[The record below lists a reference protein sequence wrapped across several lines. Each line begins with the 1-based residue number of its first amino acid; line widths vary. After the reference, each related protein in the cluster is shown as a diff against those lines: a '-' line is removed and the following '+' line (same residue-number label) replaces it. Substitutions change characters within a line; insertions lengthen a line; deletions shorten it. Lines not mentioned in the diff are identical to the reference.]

1 MKIICLLPLLLLT
14 ASCSH
19 KTVMN
24 NGDFILDHR
33 YSPSRGQTLICMP
46 DETQKTLVDNN
57 GALLYDYFNG
67 GPIYGFNIMM
77 KPSTDSS
84 EYKAE
89 SQTLYSPE
97 VPIVI
102 TKFKKGKI
110 GLTTEIFSAA
120 PALDTDARDTCELS
134 KSFHGMPHN
143 DIVISTFRN
152 ASDRDTTI
160 TPSIIIT
167 SSYPV
172 NLSNDKK
179 LLTIDDRITV
189 TLPGQVVSVSQKK
202 SGLLFK
208 YGFTFNPEQINAG
221 DRKTLVCSV
230 NIGKKAAQPVLSADE
245 AYELKNKAVNWW
257 NSYKF
262 PYHRISVP
270 DSNVQKLLHSC
281 IRNIFQAREIKRGLP
296 AFEVGPTC
304 YRGLWIIDGSFLLES
319 MTYLGQAE
327 DVRNGVEYML
337 GFQKKNGSVL
347 LMDKHWKETGIVLW
361 VIKRHAQLTG
371 DINWLNSKWD
381 NVSRAVGFIDSMRY
395 STMKDKNAPNYGL
408 IPRGFSDGG
417 LAKVTYEFTNVY
429 WTLNG
434 MKSAAEIATM
444 LNRTKEAEL
453 WKSKYDSMFTF
464 YETAARKSLRTD
476 SCGNRAVPTFM
487 TDSCQIQRGQ
497 WAFCQAVFPGRN
509 FANDDE
515 IVRGTMNML
524 RCNEKE
530 GLVYETGWLSK
541 GVWNYFGSFYAH
553 AWLWLGDGMKAA
565 RTMYAMANHSSP
577 TLVWRE
583 EQPLKTSTSG
593 DMVGDMPHNWASA
606 EFIRMIRHFIALER
620 GTELHLFEGLPPAWA
635 KPGMKTSLKGIYT
648 EFGKLTLDLTI
659 SNDGKQAVLNAD
671 LESENHKAPTS
682 VVVHLDGLKGT
693 HGSLSLKPAFPIR
706 ETIRL

>member
-1 MKIICLLPLLLLT
+1 MKIIYLLLLLLVA
-14 ASCSH
+14 ASCSL
-19 KTVMN
+19 KTIVN
-24 NGDFILDHR
+24 NDDFILDHR
-33 YSPSRGQTLICMP
+33 YAPSRGQTLICMP

-67 GPIYGFNIMM
+67 GPIYGFNIMV
-77 KPSTDSS
+77 KPSVDSS
-84 EYKAE
+84 EFRAE

-102 TKFKKGKI
+102 TEFKKGKI
-110 GLTTEIFSAA
+110 RLTTEIFSAA
-120 PALDTDARDTCELS
+120 PALDSDPRDTCELS
-134 KSFHGMPHN
+134 KSFNGMPHN
-143 DIVISTFRN
+143 DLVISTFRN
-152 ASDRDTTI
+152 TSDRDTSI
-160 TPSIIIT
+160 TPSIIIA

-172 NLSNDKK
+172 NLSIDKK
-179 LLTIDDRITV
+179 LLTIDGRITI
-189 TLPGQVVSVSQKK
+189 TLPGKVVSQTQNK
-202 SGLLFK
+202 SGLMFK
-208 YGFTFNPEQINAG
+208 YVFTFNPELLRAV
-221 DRKTLVCSV
+221 DKKTLVCSV
-230 NIGKKAAQPVLSADE
+230 NIGKKAAHHVLSADE
-245 AYELKNKAVNWW
+245 AGELKSKAISWW
-257 NSYKF
+257 NSYNF
-262 PYHRISVP
+262 PYDRISVP

-371 DINWLNSKWD
+371 DVNWLSSKWD
-381 NVSRAVGFIDSMRY
+381 NVTRAVGFIDSMRY

-408 IPRGFSDGG
+408 IPQGFSDGG

-453 WKSKYDSMFTF
+453 WKSKYDSMFTC

-487 TDSCQIQRGQ
+487 TDFCQIQRGQ

-509 FANDDE
+509 FKNDDE
-515 IVRGTMNML
+515 MVRGTMNML
-524 RCNEKE
+524 QCNEKE

-553 AWLWLGDGMKAA
+553 AWLWLGNGMKAA
-565 RTMYAMANHSSP
+565 QTMYAMANHSSS

-583 EQPLKTSTSG
+583 EQPLKSSTSD

-606 EFIRMIRHFIALER
+606 EFIRMMRHFIALER
-620 GTELHLFEGLPPAWA
+620 GTELHLFEGLPPTWTR
-635 KPGMKTSLKGIYT
+635 PGMKTSLKGIYT

-659 SNDGKQAVLNAD
+659 SEDGKQAVLNID
-671 LESENHKAPTS
+671 LASENHKAPTS
-682 VVVHLDGLKGT
+682 VEIHLDGLKGI
-693 HGSLSLKPAFPIR
+693 HSSLSLKPVFPVK